1 MSKIFNIYTQLSRIS
16 FPLYFLLFKKILTF
30 FVYFLFIFVYRESYN
45 QLLMHFSL
53 FESWHAFQT
62 VFMHSGNSIQ
72 NFMICVSSNSKK
84 RIRLGKWFFLRKIQT
99 CKLSMETI
107 FSYSLVALPLFL
119 IAFLTICAKRLPNAT
134 FHLKLFV

>member
-107 FSYSLVALPLFL
+107 LAIHWQLCLFFLQPFLLSALND
-119 IAFLTICAKRLPNAT
+119 CQMRLST
-134 FHLKLFV
+134 